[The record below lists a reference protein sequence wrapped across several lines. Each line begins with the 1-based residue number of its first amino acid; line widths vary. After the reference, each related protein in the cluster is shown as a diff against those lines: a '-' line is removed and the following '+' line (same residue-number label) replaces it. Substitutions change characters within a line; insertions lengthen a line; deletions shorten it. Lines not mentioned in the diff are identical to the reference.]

1 MAICVEIQFMF
12 TSAPL
17 NVLSLAL
24 LSEFQATELLTFSIQ
39 IEQISGKHFIAT
51 NSKNYRIVKGIVTG
65 QVDTSSY
72 MLTSLSY
79 SCIHTGFFNTLGFS
93 NLLFSSSILQCYRN
107 SLCNTLIKYFSSSME
122 KSIINYKF

>member
-1 MAICVEIQFMF
+1 MLRFMF

-24 LSEFQATELLTFSIQ
+24 LSELQATELLTSLIQ
-39 IEQISGKHFIAT
+39 TEKISGKHLIAT

-65 QVDTSSY
+65 LVDTSSY

-79 SCIHTGFFNTLGFS
+79 SCIHAGFFNTLGFS
-93 NLLFSSSILQCYRN
+93 NLLFSSCILQCCRN
-107 SLCNTLIKYFSSSME
+107 SLCNTLVKYFSSSME
-122 KSIINYKF
+122 KKHH